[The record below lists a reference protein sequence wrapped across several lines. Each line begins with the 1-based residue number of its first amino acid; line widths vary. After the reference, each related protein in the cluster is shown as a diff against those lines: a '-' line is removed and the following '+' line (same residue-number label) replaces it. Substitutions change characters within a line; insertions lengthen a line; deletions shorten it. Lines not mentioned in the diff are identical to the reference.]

1 MFRASVLWVLL
12 KDASWFALWGLCL
25 AILVLVSSL
34 DLGFLRLV
42 IRADCLRVLVT
53 GALWMFVFV
62 ALGAV
67 GLLIVLSIYFN
78 AMVCLLAVG

>member
-12 KDASWFALWGLCL
+12 KDAPWFALGGLCL

-42 IRADCLRVLVT
+42 IRADCWWVLVI
-53 GALWMFVFV
+53 GALWVFVFCCVGCCWLVNSV
-62 ALGAV
+62 AH
-67 GLLIVLSIYFN
+67 LL
-78 AMVCLLAVG
+78 